1 MKQLMCPK
9 VGRARRALSS
19 AKLDARGAQG
29 MEQVIYLFFV
39 HGSVHA
45 KCVLHDSLWLTL
57 TVTELTV

>member
-1 MKQLMCPK
+1 MCPE
-9 VGRARRALSS
+9 LSS
-19 AKLDARGAQG
+19 AKWDARGAQG